1 MTAKRGLRLFV
12 RSALL
17 LRRLC
22 VRSALLLRRLC
33 VRSALLLRLPRLV
46 LQASVCG
53 LA

>member
-1 MTAKRGLRLFV
+1 MTAKRGLRL
-12 RSALL
+12 S
-17 LRRLC
+17 

>member
-1 MTAKRGLRLFV
+1 MTAKRGLRLF
-12 RSALL
+12 
-17 LRRLC
+17 